1 MAKTTIDFPR
11 VLRHMQKL
19 RNEFDE
25 VVEELNL
32 LNNQTVRKQIKN
44 SLEAEKKGETIKFS
58 ISKFKKEIGVA

>member
-32 LNNQTVRKQIKN
+32 LNNQTVRKQIEH
-44 SLEAEKKGETIKFS
+44 SLDAERKGETRKYS
-58 ISKFKKEIGVA
+58 ISEFKKEIGMV